1 MESAQTLSSGSAVS
15 AGVGAAWE
23 REGGAQRFVGDRAVR
38 DEAPDL
44 GEREFVAALPIVARV
59 VQALER
65 HGVRRSSDCATHK
78 LASVSAEDQSI
89 LLDAVE
95 FQATLALNPPPTRAL
110 LPR

>member
-1 MESAQTLSSGSAVS
+1 MGPLG
-15 AGVGAAWE
+15 E